1 MEAHSISELESAL
14 GHSFHKPEL
23 LRQALTHSSHAH
35 EATSAAGDEVLSGA
49 PRDTAR
55 GAPRRDNEL
64 LEFLGDAVLGLV
76 ASEALFQRFPERHE
90 GELSKLRAHLVS
102 AGHLVE
108 VARELNL
115 GAYLQLGRG
124 EAKSG
129 GSNKAAILVDA
140 LEAVIAALFLDAGL
154 EATQKF
160 VWQRILDPELRRLTQ
175 QSGAGEFEV
184 TDYKSAL
191 QESVQSL
198 GRPQPRY
205 VLASEA
211 GPDHSKTFT
220 VELQLHINRGNKPD
234 YVTRAEGPSKKSA
247 EQRAA
252 RQALEHLKSA
262 DEKV

>member
-1 MEAHSISELESAL
+1 MGAHAISQLESIL
-14 GHSFHKPEL
+14 GHNFSDPEL

-35 EATSAAGDEVLSGA
+35 EATEIVGDESA
-49 PRDTAR
+49 SDTR
-55 GAPRRDNEL
+55 RRDNEL
-64 LEFLGDAVLGLV
+64 LEFLGDAVLSLV
-76 ASEALFQRFPERHE
+76 TSQALFQRFPERHE

-102 AGHLVE
+102 AQHLVQ

-115 GAYLQLGRG
+115 GDHLQLGRG

-129 GSNKAAILVDA
+129 GQNKPAILVDA
-140 LEAVIAALFLDAGL
+140 LEAVIAALYLDAGL
-154 EATQKF
+154 EATQAF
-160 VWQRILDPELRRLTQ
+160 VARHVVDPELRRLTQ
-175 QSGAGEFEV
+175 LSASGEFEV

-205 VLASEA
+205 ILASEA

-220 VELQLHINRGNKPD
+220 VELQLHARNHASKPE

-262 DEKV
+262 REKV

>member
-1 MEAHSISELESAL
+1 MEAASISQLESAL
-14 GHSFHKPEL
+14 GHSFQKPEL

-35 EATSAAGDEVLSGA
+35 EASSSASDEVLSGA
-49 PRDTAR
+49 PRVA
-55 GAPRRDNEL
+55 ARRDNEL

-115 GAYLQLGRG
+115 GAYLHLGRG

-129 GSNKAAILVDA
+129 GSNKPAILVDA

-154 EATQKF
+154 EAAQRF
-160 VWQRILDPELRRLTQ
+160 VWQRIVDPELRRLTQ

-220 VELQLHINRGNKPD
+220 VELQLHMRERSNKPD

-262 DEKV
+262 GEKD